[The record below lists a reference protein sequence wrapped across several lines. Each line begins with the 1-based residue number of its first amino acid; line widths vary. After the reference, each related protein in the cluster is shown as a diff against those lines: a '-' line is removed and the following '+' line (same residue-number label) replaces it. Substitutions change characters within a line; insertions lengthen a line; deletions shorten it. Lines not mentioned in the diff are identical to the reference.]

1 MKTNKLFKALAV
13 LIVVSTIFCSFASV
27 ASAKLDFSNIFSCF
41 TDEEYATDTDIY
53 STSTDIYVTKTDSST
68 NTDIDDVEDNR
79 SFFGKLFDKIV
90 AFFRSIFSKI
100 GLS

>member
-1 MKTNKLFKALAV
+1 MRTNKLFKAIAV

-41 TDEEYATDTDIY
+41 TDNEYSTETDIY
-53 STSTDIYVTKTDSST
+53 STETDIYVTQTDSST
-68 NTDIDDVEDNR
+68 NTDMDDAEDSR

-90 AFFRSIFSKI
+90 AFFRAIFSKI